1 MSNHTDDNLAELM
14 YHQAAA
20 TLYYSAAVARRM
32 GLGLSELAAL
42 EHLSA
47 EELTPAEL
55 AERLFVS
62 RGAITALVDRL
73 EGGGYVERVP
83 NPKDRRSV
91 LLRRTPASAQKM
103 LGQLLP
109 LVAEIDVL
117 DAGLSDEERQAIAR
131 FVRAATA
138 AMTRQARGEGPPHPG
153 TGRPDD
159 GHPDTVP

>member
-1 MSNHTDDNLAELM
+1 MSNHNKDTLAGLM

-20 TLYYSAAVARRM
+20 TLYYSAAVADRM

-42 EHLSA
+42 QHLSSG
-47 EELTPAEL
+47 ELTPAQL

-91 LLRRTPASAQKM
+91 LLRRTPSSAQKM

-109 LVAEIDVL
+109 LVAEIDGL
-117 DAGLSDEERQAIAR
+117 EAGLSDEEWVAIEKFLR
-131 FVRAATA
+131 GATA
-138 AMTRQARGEGPPHPG
+138 AMRSQAQGKDREGAAG
-153 TGRPDD
+153 GNKS
-159 GHPDTVP
+159 